1 MNNKKLNHNRIK
13 ELRLQYKKTQ
23 RDLAKYLN
31 VSEQAIAYYEQGKR
45 EPKIETWDK
54 LAMFFQVPTSYL
66 MGLSNDIN
74 GWDEWAKN
82 TGYSVEQIKNEIK
95 RLIDTNRLDASSDVQ
110 HQISQA
116 VQSLDG
122 SSYSTTQGVQKEMVF
137 QLTRLIGN
145 VNRAFLEPP
154 EEKNGLKVQSFK
166 VRKDMDEQAYNK
178 IIDALTNAKNEIG
191 QIVINQKYI

>member
-1 MNNKKLNHNRIK
+1 MSNNRIL
-13 ELRLQYKKTQ
+13 ELRKKNNYT
-23 RDLAKYLN
+23 LADVAKVLGVGTN
-31 VSEQAIAYYEQGKR
+31 TISRYEQGKR

-95 RLIDTNRLDASSDVQ
+95 RLIDTKRLDASSDVQ

>member
-1 MNNKKLNHNRIK
+1 MSNNRIL
-13 ELRLQYKKTQ
+13 ELRKKNNYT
-23 RDLAKYLN
+23 LADVAKVLGVGTN
-31 VSEQAIAYYEQGKR
+31 TISRYETGKR

-82 TGYSVEQIKNEIK
+82 TGYSVEQIKKEVQRLIETK
-95 RLIDTNRLDASSDVQ
+95 RLDSSTNIQ
-110 HQISQA
+110 HQIDQA
-116 VQSLDG
+116 VKSLD
-122 SSYSTTQGVQKEMVF
+122 SASYSTTQGVQKEMVF
-137 QLTRLIGN
+137 QLTSLIGN

-178 IIDALTNAKNEIG
+178 IIDALTNAKHEIG

>member
-1 MNNKKLNHNRIK
+1 MSNNRIL
-13 ELRLQYKKTQ
+13 ELRKKNNYT
-23 RDLAKYLN
+23 LADVAKVLGVGTN
-31 VSEQAIAYYEQGKR
+31 TISRYETGKR
-45 EPKIETWDK
+45 EPKIETWNK
-54 LAMFFQVPTSYL
+54 LASFFNVPTSYL

-95 RLIDTNRLDASSDVQ
+95 RLIDTKRLDGSTDLQ
-110 HQISQA
+110 HQIDQA
-116 VQSLDG
+116 VKSLDG
-122 SSYSTTQGVQKEMVF
+122 FSYSTTQGVQKEMVF

-178 IIDALTNAKNEIG
+178 IIDALTNAKHEIG
-191 QIVINQKYI
+191 QIAINQKYI

>member
-1 MNNKKLNHNRIK
+1 MNRLRELRKEKKLTLK
-13 ELRLQYKKTQ
+13 EVSSQLEQNNFKISP
-23 RDLAKYLN
+23 DALAKY
-31 VSEQAIAYYEQGKR
+31 ERGDR

-95 RLIDTNRLDASSDVQ
+95 LLIDTNRLDASSDVQ

-122 SSYSTTQGVQKEMVF
+122 FSYSTTQGVQKEMVF
-137 QLTRLIGN
+137 QLTSLIGN

>member
-1 MNNKKLNHNRIK
+1 MSNNRIL
-13 ELRLQYKKTQ
+13 ELRKKNNYT
-23 RDLAKYLN
+23 LADVAKVLGVGTN
-31 VSEQAIAYYEQGKR
+31 TISRYETGKR

>member
-1 MNNKKLNHNRIK
+1 MNRLK
-13 ELRLQYKKTQ
+13 ELREKNNLTLRALGQEVNMSSSRLSQYET
-23 RDLAKYLN
+23 
-31 VSEQAIAYYEQGKR
+31 GKR

-54 LAMFFQVPTSYL
+54 LAMFFQVPPSYL

-82 TGYSVEQIKNEIK
+82 TGYSVEQIKKEVQRLIETK
-95 RLIDTNRLDASSDVQ
+95 RLDSSTNIQ
-110 HQISQA
+110 HQIDQA
-116 VQSLDG
+116 VKSLD
-122 SSYSTTQGVQKEMVF
+122 SASYSTTQGVQKEMVF
-137 QLTRLIGN
+137 QLTSLIGN

-178 IIDALTNAKNEIG
+178 IIDALTNAKHEIG